1 MGQRDDEDR
10 GTTTDRAR
18 VRPPRPPRSLPAIPA
33 SRRLALARAAPTT
46 RKPLLTTHPSARPQA
61 RLLRP
66 STFLASPSTAAPS
79 IPANRRR
86 WPPRA
91 PRARRAR
98 ALVLP
103 VAAFGAPK
111 RDARELTPDRGSG
124 GKNARASSSSSSRG
138 GAPEPAHPREN
149 AAPLA
154 IASGA
159 LVVAGALVARKFA
172 RDAADDRRDR
182 LSLVPASTAT
192 GEPAFADPSAA
203 PDSVSDAAPSS
214 APSSAPVSLASLG
227 DDAMSSFAAMEGRRR
242 EGEALAA
249 ALEEKRAELESLA
262 AEIDAFEATLK
273 SGGKKKKTTAI
284 ETTTLGT
291 KTPIETTNDDAPSG
305 VETSAGSASSSSA
318 AASFA
323 NDEWWDIDIDERNYR
338 AAPPRR
344 ASREDDTLAEKRRL
358 SRRKQRLTYFRNNS
372 SVRRGSPR
380 RVETTEADLRRRL
393 KIGAPPG
400 SRVFDSREIGSA
412 AYGLALAALC
422 REQNLAEVRGEG
434 TFSDVYATSPPPPA
448 APAARLG
455 EWAFRGDGAVASDGV
470 KFSVATREDADR
482 AALDGAVIKCS
493 VPFPGVIAG
502 RRVGDGLG
510 IGEVEARV
518 LSELPRHPN
527 VVRLLAAFL
536 SEERNESY
544 LLLGDAGANLHAMR
558 ERGEVSP
565 RDVRRHARSV
575 FAALAHCHAHG
586 VVHRDVKG
594 GNILV
599 REAREEGED
608 GDGESVAV
616 LIDFGVARRV
626 ASVDA
631 EPAHRYGT
639 PGYQAPELLMSDM
652 SASERDASR
661 YQKVD
666 VFAMGCTLFFLCVGK
681 ELYGATGEEGEGL
694 GARTKTK
701 ARAQATQA
709 AMEEAMD
716 DGGLFSAEPN
726 LRDREAGLEEEMV
739 VRRRRDDRADDAATP
754 PDARDALSFGAA
766 AATLNPM
773 FAAALGR
780 KAAMAEAEAEQSE
793 EDLDMLM
800 LEAMAEFPGYEPRD
814 ADERAYVEANYGG
827 RACPPPAPPHR
838 ESLAAFVRRKL
849 CPRQPPGFASLVA
862 ACLSRNPE
870 ERPTAAEALN
880 WPGAWV
886 QLDADAD
893 ETRRRA
899 RSR

>member
-1 MGQRDDEDR
+1 M
-10 GTTTDRAR
+10 
-18 VRPPRPPRSLPAIPA
+18 
-33 SRRLALARAAPTT
+33 
-46 RKPLLTTHPSARPQA
+46 
-61 RLLRP
+61 
-66 STFLASPSTAAPS
+66 
-79 IPANRRR
+79 
-86 WPPRA
+86 
-91 PRARRAR
+91 
-98 ALVLP
+98 
-103 VAAFGAPK
+103 
-111 RDARELTPDRGSG
+111 
-124 GKNARASSSSSSRG
+124 
-138 GAPEPAHPREN
+138 
-149 AAPLA
+149 
-154 IASGA
+154 
-159 LVVAGALVARKFA
+159 
-172 RDAADDRRDR
+172 
-182 LSLVPASTAT
+182 
-192 GEPAFADPSAA
+192 
-203 PDSVSDAAPSS
+203 
-214 APSSAPVSLASLG
+214 SLASLG

-380 RVETTEADLRRRL
+380 RVETTEADLLRRL

-455 EWAFRGDGAVASDGV
+455 EWAFRGDGAIASDDV